1 MKVLLVAMN
10 ASYVHTNLAV
20 RLLRASTKRHVALL
34 EMTINES
41 KEVMLQKILLEK
53 PDTILYSAYI
63 WNWSQIQILGRYIRK
78 ASPDIK
84 QYVGG
89 PEVTYDSAE
98 RMETEA
104 WIDGILR
111 GEGERSFDDFLACL
125 EGEADWNEVPGLVYR
140 RDGEIF
146 SVPLKDTFAISEL
159 PAGYEEESLDHRI
172 VYYESMRGC
181 PYHCSYCLSSED
193 DDVRYRSVDEIK
205 EHMRRIF
212 QTGTQLVKFVDRS
225 FHIRPERTKEILRFF
240 IAEAPRDMCI
250 HFEMN
255 LEHMTADV
263 AEVINEASAGLF
275 QIEAGI
281 QSVNPEVNL
290 RIHRSTNLEKMKEA
304 MDLIDRDKVHIHVDL
319 IVGLPGEDME
329 SFLNGF
335 DRVVPLRA
343 KKIQIGF
350 LKLLRG
356 TELRRR
362 AEEFHIIYD
371 EEPPYEV
378 IRTDVLRGEEVL
390 LLKNFA
396 TIVENYYDEDVFLAV
411 RGELKKRGVKPSD
424 FYTGMARYLMENIHE
439 QPLKNRQ
446 GKYLFLYRFLKEKH
460 WMDEA
465 MYLALKEDF
474 YFAENKYIGGTLPV
488 DDPELGRQAV
498 VDFLKSHPDF
508 VPVDDPLKASKQV
521 RGIILG
527 DTVRYIYYEKG
538 KYKNHLDERK
548 DHGQ

>member
-1 MKVLLVAMN
+1 MKALLVAMN

-20 RLLRASTKRHVALL
+20 RLLRASTKRPVALL

-41 KEVMLQKILLEK
+41 RDVMLQKILREK
-53 PDTILYSAYI
+53 PDAILYSAYI
-63 WNWSQIQILGRYIRK
+63 WNWSQIQMLGRYIRK
-78 ASPDIK
+78 AFPLIK

-98 RMETEA
+98 RMEAES

-111 GEGERSFDDFLACL
+111 GEGEKSFDDFLACL
-125 EGEADWNEVPGLVYR
+125 EGEADRKQVPGLVYR

-159 PAGYEEESLDHRI
+159 PAGYDEEALDHRI

-181 PYHCSYCLSSED
+181 PYHCSYCLSSQD

-205 EHMRRIF
+205 EQMRRIF
-212 QTGTQLVKFVDRS
+212 NTGTQLVKFVDRS

-240 IAEAPRDMCI
+240 IDEAPKDMCI

-255 LEHMTADV
+255 LEHMTPDV
-263 AEVINEASAGLF
+263 AAVINEAPAGLF

-281 QSVNPEVNL
+281 QSVNPEVNR
-290 RIHRSTNLEKMKEA
+290 RIHRSTDLEKMKKA

-329 SFLNGF
+329 SFLTGF

-362 AEEFHIIYD
+362 AEEFRIIYD
-371 EEPPYEV
+371 DEPPYEV
-378 IRTDVLRGEEVL
+378 IRTDVLNGEEVL

-396 TIVENYYDEDVFLAV
+396 TVVENYYDEDAFLAV
-411 RGELKKRGVKPSD
+411 RDELKRRGVKPSD
-424 FYTGMARYLMENIHE
+424 FYMGMARSLMENIHE
-439 QPLKNRQ
+439 QPIKNRQ
-446 GKYLFLYRFLKEKH
+446 GKYLFLYLFLKEKH
-460 WMDEA
+460 WMDDA

-474 YFAENKYIGGTLPV
+474 YFAEDKYIGGILPV

-508 VPVDDPLKASKQV
+508 VPADDPLKASKQV
-521 RGIILG
+521 RGITLG
-527 DTVRYIYYEKG
+527 DTKRYIYYEKG
-538 KYKNHLDERK
+538 KYKNHMDERK

>member
-1 MKVLLVAMN
+1 MKALLVALN

-20 RLLRASTKRHVALL
+20 RLLRASTKRPVALL

-41 KEVMLQKILLEK
+41 RDVMLQKILREK
-53 PDTILYSAYI
+53 PDAILYSAYI
-63 WNWSQIQILGRYIRK
+63 WNWSQIQMLGRYIQK
-78 ASPDIK
+78 AFPDIM

-98 RMETEA
+98 RMESED

-111 GEGERSFDDFLACL
+111 GEGERSFDAFLACL
-125 EGEADWNEVPGLVYR
+125 EGEADLKQVPGLVYR
-140 RDGEIF
+140 KDEEII
-146 SVPLKDTFAISEL
+146 SNPMEDTGAISEL
-159 PAGYEEESLDHRI
+159 PAGYEEEALDHRI

-193 DDVRYRSVDEIK
+193 DHVRYRSVDEIK

-212 QTGTQLVKFVDRS
+212 QTGTKLVKFVDRS

-255 LEHMTADV
+255 LEHMTTDV
-263 AEVINEASAGLF
+263 AEVINEAPAGLF

-281 QSVNPEVNL
+281 QSVNPEVNR
-290 RIHRSTNLEKMKEA
+290 RIHRSANLEKMKKA

-335 DRVVPLRA
+335 DRVMPLRA

-371 EEPPYEV
+371 DEPPYEV
-378 IRTDVLRGEEVL
+378 IRTDVLSGEEVL
-390 LLKNFA
+390 LLK
-396 TIVENYYDEDVFLAV
+396 ISL
-411 RGELKKRGVKPSD
+411 PSW
-424 FYTGMARYLMENIHE
+424 
-439 QPLKNRQ
+439 K
-446 GKYLFLYRFLKEKH
+446 
-460 WMDEA
+460 
-465 MYLALKEDF
+465 
-474 YFAENKYIGGTLPV
+474 
-488 DDPELGRQAV
+488 
-498 VDFLKSHPDF
+498 
-508 VPVDDPLKASKQV
+508 
-521 RGIILG
+521 IIM
-527 DTVRYIYYEKG
+527 TKTPFSP
-538 KYKNHLDERK
+538 
-548 DHGQ
+548 

>member
-20 RLLRASTKRHVALL
+20 RLLRASTKRPVALL

-41 KEVMLQKILLEK
+41 KDVMLQKILREK
-53 PDTILYSAYI
+53 PDVILYSAYI
-63 WNWSQIQILGRYIRK
+63 WNWSQIQMLGRYIRK
-78 ASPDIK
+78 AFPHIK

-98 RMETEA
+98 RMKTES

-111 GEGERSFDDFLACL
+111 GEGERNFDVFLACL
-125 EGEADWNEVPGLVYR
+125 KGEAHRRQVPGLVYR
-140 RDGEIF
+140 KDEEIF

-159 PAGYEEESLDHRI
+159 PAGYEEEALDHRI

-212 QTGTQLVKFVDRS
+212 HTGTQLVKFVDRS

-240 IAEAPRDMCI
+240 IDEAPKDMCI

-263 AEVINEASAGLF
+263 AEVINEAPEGLF

-281 QSVNPEVNL
+281 QSVNPEVNR
-290 RIHRSTNLEKMKEA
+290 RIHRSTNLEKMKKA

-319 IVGLPGEDME
+319 IVGLPGENME

-335 DRVVPLRA
+335 DRVVPLYA

-362 AEEFHIIYD
+362 AEEFRIIYD
-371 EEPPYEV
+371 DEPPYEV
-378 IRTDVLRGEEVL
+378 IRTDVLNGEEVL

-396 TIVENYYDEDVFLAV
+396 AVVENYYDEDAFLAV
-411 RGELKKRGVKPSD
+411 RDELKERGVKPSD
-424 FYTGMARYLMENIHE
+424 FYMGMARYLMENIHE

-446 GKYLFLYRFLKEKH
+446 GKHLFLYLFLKEKH

-474 YFAENKYIGGTLPV
+474 YFAENKYIGGVLPV
-488 DDPELGRQAV
+488 DDPELGRQDV
-498 VDFLKSHPDF
+498 VDFLKSHPNF
-508 VPVDDPLKASKQV
+508 VPADDPLKASKQV
-521 RGIILG
+521 RGINLG
-527 DTVRYIYYEKG
+527 DTKRYIYYEKG
-538 KYKNHLDERK
+538 KYKNHMDERK

>member
-20 RLLRASTKRHVALL
+20 RLLRASTKRPVALL

-41 KEVMLQKILLEK
+41 KDVMLQKILREK
-53 PDTILYSAYI
+53 PDAILYSAYI
-63 WNWSQIQILGRYIRK
+63 WNWSQIQMLGRYIRK
-78 ASPDIK
+78 AFPHVK

-98 RMETEA
+98 RMKTEA

-111 GEGERSFDDFLACL
+111 GEGERSFDVFLACL
-125 EGEADWNEVPGLVYR
+125 EGEAHRRQVPGLVYR

-159 PAGYEEESLDHRI
+159 PAGYEEEALDHRI

-193 DDVRYRSVDEIK
+193 DHVRYRSVDEIK

-212 QTGTQLVKFVDRS
+212 HTGTQLVKFVDRS
-225 FHIRPERTKEILRFF
+225 YHIRPERTKEILRFF
-240 IAEAPRDMCI
+240 IDEAPKDMCI

-263 AEVINEASAGLF
+263 AEVINEAPAGLF

-281 QSVNPEVNL
+281 QSVNSEVNR
-290 RIHRSTNLEKMKEA
+290 RIHRSTNLEKMKKA

-319 IVGLPGEDME
+319 IVGLPGENME

-335 DRVVPLRA
+335 DRVVPLHA

-362 AEEFHIIYD
+362 AEEFRIIYD
-371 EEPPYEV
+371 DEPPYEV
-378 IRTDVLRGEEVL
+378 IRTDVLNGEEVL

-396 TIVENYYDEDVFLAV
+396 AVVENYYDEDAFLAV
-411 RGELKKRGVKPSD
+411 RDELKERGVKPSD
-424 FYTGMARYLMENIHE
+424 FYMGMARYLMENIHD

-446 GKYLFLYRFLKEKH
+446 GKYLFLYLFLKEKH

-474 YFAENKYIGGTLPV
+474 YFAENKYIGGVLPV
-488 DDPELGRQAV
+488 DDPELGRQEV

-508 VPVDDPLKASKQV
+508 VPADDPLKASKQV
-521 RGIILG
+521 RGINLG
-527 DTVRYIYYEKG
+527 DTKRYIYYEKG
-538 KYKNHLDERK
+538 KYKNHMDERK

>member
-20 RLLRASTKRHVALL
+20 RLLRASTKRPVALL

-41 KEVMLQKILLEK
+41 KDVMLQKILREK
-53 PDTILYSAYI
+53 PDAILYSAYI
-63 WNWSQIQILGRYIRK
+63 WNWSQIQMLGRYIRK
-78 ASPDIK
+78 AFPHIK

-98 RMETEA
+98 RMKTEP

-111 GEGERSFDDFLACL
+111 GERERSFDVFLACL
-125 EGEADWNEVPGLVYR
+125 EGGAHRRQVPGLVYR
-140 RDGEIF
+140 KDGEIF

-159 PAGYEEESLDHRI
+159 PAGYEEEALDHRI

-193 DDVRYRSVDEIK
+193 DHVRYRSVDEIK

-212 QTGTQLVKFVDRS
+212 HTGTQLVKFVDRS

-240 IAEAPRDMCI
+240 IDEAPKDMCI

-263 AEVINEASAGLF
+263 AEVINEAPAGLF

-281 QSVNPEVNL
+281 QSVNSEVNR
-290 RIHRSTNLEKMKEA
+290 RIHRSTNLEKMKKA

-319 IVGLPGEDME
+319 IVGLPGENME

-335 DRVVPLRA
+335 DRVVPLHA

-371 EEPPYEV
+371 DEPPYEV
-378 IRTDVLRGEEVL
+378 IRTDVLSGEEVL

-396 TIVENYYDEDVFLAV
+396 AVVENYYDEDAFLAV
-411 RGELKKRGVKPSD
+411 RDELKERGMRPSD
-424 FYTGMARYLMENIHE
+424 FYMGMARYLMENIHD

-446 GKYLFLYRFLKEKH
+446 GKYLFLYLFLKEKH

-474 YFAENKYIGGTLPV
+474 YFAENKYIGGVLPV
-488 DDPELGRQAV
+488 DDPELGRQDV

-508 VPVDDPLKASKQV
+508 VPADDPLKASKQV
-521 RGIILG
+521 RGINLG
-527 DTVRYIYYEKG
+527 DTKRYIYYEKG
-538 KYKNHLDERK
+538 KYKNHMDERK

>member
-20 RLLRASTKRHVALL
+20 RLLRASTKRPVALL

-41 KEVMLQKILLEK
+41 KDVMLQKILREK
-53 PDTILYSAYI
+53 PDAILYSAYI
-63 WNWSQIQILGRYIRK
+63 WNWSQIQMLGRYIRK
-78 ASPDIK
+78 AFPHVK

-98 RMETEA
+98 RMKTEA

-111 GEGERSFDDFLACL
+111 GEGERSFDVFLACL
-125 EGEADWNEVPGLVYR
+125 EGEAHRRQVPGLVYR

-159 PAGYEEESLDHRI
+159 PAGYEEEALDHRI

-193 DDVRYRSVDEIK
+193 DHVRYRSVDEIK

-212 QTGTQLVKFVDRS
+212 HTGTQLVKFVDRS

-240 IAEAPRDMCI
+240 IDEAPKDMCI

-263 AEVINEASAGLF
+263 AEVINEAPAGLF

-281 QSVNPEVNL
+281 QSVNPEVNR
-290 RIHRSTNLEKMKEA
+290 RIHRSTNLEKMKKA

-319 IVGLPGEDME
+319 IVGLPGENME

-335 DRVVPLRA
+335 DRVVPLYA

-371 EEPPYEV
+371 DEPPYEV
-378 IRTDVLRGEEVL
+378 IRTDVLSGEEVL

-396 TIVENYYDEDVFLAV
+396 AVVENYYDEDAFLAV
-411 RGELKKRGVKPSD
+411 RDELKERGMRPSD
-424 FYTGMARYLMENIHE
+424 FYMGMARYLMENIHD

-446 GKYLFLYRFLKEKH
+446 GKYLFLYLFLKEKH

-474 YFAENKYIGGTLPV
+474 YFAENKYIGGVLPV
-488 DDPELGRQAV
+488 DDPELGRQDV

-508 VPVDDPLKASKQV
+508 VPADDPLKASKQV
-521 RGIILG
+521 RGINLG
-527 DTVRYIYYEKG
+527 DTKRYIYYEKG
-538 KYKNHLDERK
+538 KYKNHMDERK